1 MKDGSLKAGTDK
13 IKLKTVQMKTRF
25 LTLLLTVVMIAGLS
39 VTAEL
44 SAQGT
49 KKYGETPE
57 DSVECIMNLSLY
69 TEFYK
74 QWKGSGYKNTAMS
87 DAIGPWRRVFLDCPG
102 ARLGTFVDGAKMIT
116 FLIKNEKDTD
126 LKNAYIDTL
135 MMLYDTRIQY
145 YDKEGYVLGKK
156 GVDLYSLR
164 TTDYEQAYEIL
175 KRSVELQGDA
185 SLPNTMVFF
194 MRATKKMI
202 DEGKAPE
209 DIIFDNY
216 DISSKIIETNLEA
229 NKDNPKKLA
238 NWENVRGNIDL
249 MFEPFATCEAIIK
262 IYTPKFAENPDDIKM
277 LKKLT
282 KLLDRKKCTKD
293 QLYFDA
299 TVKLYEL
306 EPSPESAYMI
316 GKMMMSN
323 KEYGNAIE
331 YLKEADKIEDTDVRA
346 DAYIYIAE
354 CYRILNNYPAA
365 RTYAMKSAKE
375 RPGSG
380 NAFIMIGDM
389 YAASTKTCG
398 GNDIEK
404 KAIYWVAVDKY
415 YKAKQVDESVRDVA
429 NDRIRSYSIYFPS
442 TEEIFFHNLN
452 EGDEYSVECWIN
464 EKTKVRAAK

>member
-1 MKDGSLKAGTDK
+1 
-13 IKLKTVQMKTRF
+13 MKTRF

-39 VTAEL
+39 VSTEL
-44 SAQGT
+44 SAQGV

-74 QWKGSGYKNTAMS
+74 QWKGSGYKNTAVN
-87 DAIGPWRRVFLDCPG
+87 DAYTPWRQVYTLCPA
-102 ARLGTFVDGAKMIT
+102 ARLGTYVDGAKMIT
-116 FLIKNEKDTD
+116 YFIKMEKDAD
-126 LKNAYIDTL
+126 RKNAYIDTL
-135 MMLYDTRIQY
+135 MMLYDTRIEY
-145 YDKEGYVLGKK
+145 FGKEGYVLGRK

-164 TTDYEQAYEIL
+164 TTDYDEAYQIL
-175 KRSVELQGDA
+175 LRSVELQGDA
-185 SLPNTMVFF
+185 SGPNVLVFF

-216 DISSKIIETNLEA
+216 EISSKIIEANLEKY
-229 NKDNPKKLA
+229 KDDAKKLP

-282 KLLDRKKCTKD
+282 KLLDRKKCTDD

-299 TVKLYEL
+299 TVKLYDL
-306 EPSPESAYMI
+306 EPSSESAYLI
-316 GKMMMSN
+316 GKMMMKN
-323 KEYGNAIE
+323 QEYAKAID
-331 YLKEADKIEDTDVRA
+331 YLKEAENIEETDVRA
-346 DAYIYIAE
+346 DAFLYIAE
-354 CYRILNNYPAA
+354 CYRITNNFSAA
-365 RTYAMKSAKE
+365 RSYALKSAKE

-380 NAFIMIGDM
+380 NAYIMIGDM
-389 YAASTKTCG
+389 YAASTKSCN

-415 YKAKQVDESVRDVA
+415 YKAKQVDESVTDVA
-429 NDRIRSYSIYFPS
+429 NDRIRSYSVYFPS
-442 TEEIFFHNLN
+442 KEEIFFHNLN
-452 EGDEYSVECWIN
+452 EGDEYTVECWIN
-464 EKTKVRAAK
+464 EKTKIRAAK